1 MKKIIFITA
10 MILSLLGCS
19 LSHKN
24 PLDSSNVE
32 IPKSVIGI
40 ELFSSSPQSP
50 EKYVEIHWEKLTN
63 VEGYY
68 IYRAM
73 IFDGQYEKIATIPN
87 SQGNNMIF
95 RDNSVFSNNFYYY
108 KMSAYNSQG
117 LEGHLSGFLR
127 IFVE

>member
-1 MKKIIFITA
+1 MKKLLFIAT
-10 MILSLLGCS
+10 IVFSLLGCS
-19 LSHKN
+19 LSHDN
-24 PLDSSNVE
+24 PLDSSNIA

-40 ELFSSSPQSP
+40 QLFASSSQSE
-50 EKYVEIHWEKLTN
+50 EKYVEIHWEKLN
-63 VEGYY
+63 DVSGYY

-73 IFDGQYEKIATIPN
+73 VFDGQYERIATIPN
-87 SQGNNMIF
+87 SQSNDMIY
-95 RDNSVFSNNFYYY
+95 RDNNVFSNNFYYY